1 VHETQRIAKEISYE
15 NNFMIE
21 EEGTRPMLPFPESV
35 LIPQQGSNHLHF
47 LYFVLKFED
56 HENVTIFKVEF

>member
-1 VHETQRIAKEISYE
+1 MK

-21 EEGTRPMLPFPESV
+21 EEGTRPMLPLYPSKAATTCT
-35 LIPQQGSNHLHF
+35 S
-47 LYFVLKFED
+47 YFVLKFED

>member
-47 LYFVLKFED
+47 LFGAE
-56 HENVTIFKVEF
+56 I